1 MAKKTRLEVKGVK
14 GLQKALKELGELE
27 RKKSRTKLNKAL
39 RPAAKIAERALKQE
53 YKKSSENTP
62 SGKRYNPST
71 GKTIVGPSL
80 SDAVGIITAK
90 KGTGA
95 ALFVSPRIKG
105 KYASA
110 NWSKAG
116 SVNLAQ
122 LLIRGSSGERFT
134 KSGKSTGKLPAQPDP
149 FKAVISKKGNQM
161 SSTADR
167 DLKNLLDKTI
177 KQLGLK

>member
-1 MAKKTRLEVKGVK
+1 MAKETRLEVKGVK
-14 GLQKALKELGELE
+14 GLQKALKGLGELE

-39 RPAAKIAERALKQE
+39 RPAAKIAQRALKQE
-53 YKKSSENTP
+53 YKKSSKNTP
-62 SGKRYNPST
+62 GKRYNPST

-105 KYASA
+105 VYASA

-122 LLIRGSSGERFT
+122 LLIRGSKGERET
-134 KSGKSTGKLPAQPDP
+134 KSGKSTGKLPKQPDP

-161 SSTADR
+161 SSRADK
-167 DLKNLLDKTI
+167 DLKTLLDKTI